1 VIWRALYSAAL
12 YAVLPFVL
20 LKLWWRGRSEPEYRA
35 RIGER
40 FGRYTAAQQAGVL
53 WVHAVSVGEARAS
66 APLVRALHGEWPDA
80 RLLLTC
86 TTATGHAALR
96 QIHGESQ
103 QIVWLPYDY
112 PGSVRRFL
120 AHFRPRL
127 AVLVETEIWPNLL
140 RACAQSGVPVVVAS
154 ARMSER
160 SALGYRRWSGLARPA
175 FASLAAV
182 CAQSEADARRLGTLG
197 AAQVSVCGNLKFD
210 VAPDAAQLEAGRAW
224 RRSLGRRVVL
234 LASTRDGEERL
245 LLEAAQELPQEVLVI
260 VVPRHPQRFESV
272 AALLGA
278 AGVARR
284 SREDLPQAWQR
295 FYLGDSMGEMAF
307 YYAAA
312 DVAVIGGSFLPLGG
326 QNLIEACAAGTP
338 AIFGP
343 SMHNFAE
350 ASLLALEAGA
360 SLQAR
365 DAREA
370 MHAVQMLLSDES
382 RRHAMG
388 EAGLR
393 LCAAHRGATRRHL
406 AIVQSVLAGR

>member
-1 VIWRALYSAAL
+1 MIWHALYGTAL
-12 YAVLPFVL
+12 YAALPFVL
-20 LKLWWRGRSEPEYRA
+20 LKLWWRGRSEPQYRA

-40 FGRYTAAQQAGVL
+40 FGRYPIAQQAGVL
-53 WVHAVSVGEARAS
+53 WVHSVSVGEARAS
-66 APLVRALHGEWPDA
+66 APLVRALRDALPDA

-140 RACAQSGVPVVVAS
+140 RACAQSGVPVVLAS
-154 ARMSER
+154 ARMSEH
-160 SALGYRRWSGLARPA
+160 SAGGYRRWSGLARPA

-182 CAQSEADARRLGTLG
+182 CAQSDADARRLGSLG

-210 VAPDAAQLEAGRAW
+210 VAPDASQLEAGRAW
-224 RRSLGRRVVL
+224 KRSLGRRVVL

-245 LLEAAQELPQEVLVI
+245 LLEATQELPGEVLAI
-260 VVPRHPQRFESV
+260 VVPRHPQRFEAV
-272 AALLGA
+272 AALLG

-284 SREDLPQAWQR
+284 SRNDRPQGRQR

-338 AIFGP
+338 AVFGP

-360 SLQAR
+360 ALQVR

-370 MHAVQMLLSDES
+370 MRTVQMLLSDES

>member
-1 VIWRALYSAAL
+1 MIWRALYSAAL

-20 LKLWWRGRSEPEYRA
+20 LKLWWRGRTEPQYRA

-40 FGRYTAAQQAGVL
+40 FGRYPVAQQAGVL
-53 WVHAVSVGEARAS
+53 WVHSVSVGEARAS
-66 APLVRALHGEWPDA
+66 APLVRALRDELPDA

-120 AHFRPRL
+120 TRFRPRL

-140 RACAQSGVPVVVAS
+140 HACAQSGVPVVLAS

-160 SALGYRRWSGLARPA
+160 SARGYRRWGGLARPV
-175 FASLAAV
+175 FTSLAAV
-182 CAQSEADARRLGTLG
+182 CAQSDADARRLGSLG

-210 VAPDAAQLEAGRAW
+210 VAPDASQLEAGRDW

-245 LLEAAQELPQEVLVI
+245 LLEATKELPEEVLAV
-260 VVPRHPQRFESV
+260 VVPRHPQRFEAV
-272 AALLGA
+272 AALLG

-284 SREDLPQAWQR
+284 SRNDRPQAGQR

-338 AIFGP
+338 AVFGP

-360 SLQAR
+360 ALQAR

-370 MHAVQMLLSDES
+370 LRAVQMLLSEES